1 MKKIVLLVSTCLI
14 TAAVFAYDPNTK
26 VLKAFSETFAAAQ
39 NIKWQEF
46 ADHYSVSF
54 LYSGIQS
61 KLNYDLEGNILGT
74 TRYYDP
80 VALPMNI
87 FTKLKRENPTKAL
100 FGVTEITVG
109 DEMVYFVKM
118 QDAKHWI
125 TLKVDP
131 SGNSQVYEKY
141 RKG

>member
-1 MKKIVLLVSTCLI
+1 MKKIVLLASTCLI
-14 TAAVFAYDPNTK
+14 MSTVFAYDPNSK
-26 VLKAFSETFAAAQ
+26 VLKAFSETFATAQ

-46 ADHYSVSF
+46 DDHYSVSF

-61 KLNYDLEGNILGT
+61 KLNYDLEGNILGS

-80 VALPMNI
+80 AALPMNI
-87 FTKLKRENPTKAL
+87 FTKLKRENPNREL

-109 DEMVYFVKM
+109 DDMVYFVKM

>member
-26 VLKAFSETFAAAQ
+26 VLKAFSETFATAQ

-61 KLNYDLEGNILGT
+61 KLNYDLEGNILGS

-87 FTKLKRENPTKAL
+87 FTKLKRENPAKVL

>member
-1 MKKIVLLVSTCLI
+1 MKKFVLLAITSLIMST
-14 TAAVFAYDPNTK
+14 VFAYDPNSK
-26 VLKAFSETFAAAQ
+26 VLKAFSETFATAQ

-46 ADHYSVSF
+46 DDHYSVSF

-61 KLNYDLEGNILGT
+61 KLNYDLEGNILGS

-80 VALPMNI
+80 AALPMNI
-87 FTKLKRENPTKAL
+87 FTKLKRENPNREL

-109 DEMVYFVKM
+109 DDMVYFVKM

>member
-14 TAAVFAYDPNTK
+14 ISTVFAYDPNSK
-26 VLKAFSETFAAAQ
+26 VLKAFSETFATAQ

-46 ADHYSVSF
+46 DDHYSVSF

-61 KLNYDLEGNILGT
+61 KLNYDLEGNILGS

-80 VALPMNI
+80 AALPMNI
-87 FTKLKRENPTKAL
+87 FTKLKRENHNREL

-109 DEMVYFVKM
+109 DDMVYFVKM
-118 QDAKHWI
+118 QDAKYWI

>member
-1 MKKIVLLVSTCLI
+1 MKKIVLLAITSLIMST
-14 TAAVFAYDPNTK
+14 VFAYDPNSK
-26 VLKAFSETFAAAQ
+26 VLKAFSETFATAQ

-46 ADHYSVSF
+46 DDHYSVSF

-61 KLNYDLEGNILGT
+61 KLNYDLEGNILGS

-80 VALPMNI
+80 AALPMNI
-87 FTKLKRENPTKAL
+87 FTKLKRENPNREL

-109 DEMVYFVKM
+109 DDMVYFVKM
-118 QDAKHWI
+118 QDAKYWI